1 MTVYTVSFSSSST
14 TMGTVD
20 TSSYNVI
27 NGTIY
32 SANFNK
38 LLFNGITT
46 GTTTKTLKTVTA
58 SPKSNYAFNSWSS
71 NSGSISSNTTLT
83 AYFRGA
89 DYTITLNNNG
99 ASTAGTTA
107 IYERYASG
115 IYLGSAGSDTHL
127 MTSTSNPISVP
138 SKPTYFIE
146 FSENGSIYAAEF
158 SPKFN
163 GYYTAASSGNQM
175 INSSGYITSKFTNTY
190 YTSNATLYAQWDHN
204 YTLPKT
210 SKDGYTC
217 SWNTKTDG
225 TGTKYNSG
233 ATASITAD
241 TTLYSVCTAKSY
253 TVTFNP
259 NGGTV
264 ATTSKSVTFG
274 SAYGTLPTPTR
285 ADSTDSASGKTISY
299 VFEGWYTA
307 ANGGTK
313 VTDET
318 LVNTASDHSIYAH
331 WISKPIITG
340 GSADWFNKE
349 VDIKLEVPSTS
360 DTDSVIY
367 QYYVSTSNTDQVGGE
382 WKSSSDSGVAPVSSN
397 GIHYVFYRA
406 MNFQEYNKYIN
417 NDEYQPITSPISNFQ
432 TVKIDADN
440 PTLSVTGNPTSWVTT
455 DVTLK
460 VSASDS
466 TSGLKNVTV
475 NGKALSLS
483 SGIVNYTVS
492 ANGTYT
498 FVATDVAGNTT
509 TQSVVVSKID
519 KVTPTAPVLTGGSA
533 SWTSSCTTI
542 NVGKAG
548 TTGPSGIAHYE
559 AELENMLNGGFIHR
573 GYNQLTYK
581 DNGYWQTTGTD
592 PYVAFNDLGNVYMT
606 HARVGI
612 ASATPVAMQ
621 LQVFYWTS
629 GSSATA
635 ANSTTVTVPA
645 GTTGYVDIDIP
656 DGTYDGLRF
665 DFGNTANVTYQ
676 FQFWGYVRKY
686 TTSDTTS
693 VCNRGL
699 NRVRYRT
706 VANNGLKSNWS
717 DYDSNNGS
725 KALITNEAV
734 IDTSTSLRYSTLSKA
749 VNLLAGQGGSQYLKL
764 LKNIS
769 NESVSIQG
777 YKNYSLNLDSKIIT
791 SSQIVNNGQISLS
804 SGTLDNSSSETETII
819 SYGQLSISSCTIK
832 SKSKAAVSVGD
843 GNVSIEGSKISSTN
857 ARALYAGGGTIT
869 ITNTN
874 ISSTNSHAINQ
885 KGGTLNYSSGTI
897 TAYGDS
903 NGLNQDGGSFI
914 IGTGASIITRSG
926 SAINSTGL
934 ITVNGATLQTS
945 DANGINM
952 NSGTVTINSGSITA
966 GSSAIRVKG
975 TVNVNGGEIFSTGG
989 NGIIGESDGT
999 INIKGGTITSTSNSG
1014 VYSAG
1019 AFNMSGGSVR
1029 TNTAGKNGVYIYS
1042 GTATMSGG
1050 GVQSVTNGSSCGG
1063 AFTLAST
1070 SKNGFTMT
1078 GGTIA
1083 GCVGIN
1089 YQSGA
1094 TGKIKISGSA
1104 GVDGAHTG
1112 IKINSTANVL
1122 TIGTSGSTSRNP
1134 KVASEGEYY
1143 AVDLGSSSYSFT
1155 MYSGELIS
1163 SKKGVFRGKR
1173 TGSCASGKKWTV
1185 TTTSPASA
1193 YCK

>member
-1 MTVYTVSFSSSST
+1 
-14 TMGTVD
+14 
-20 TSSYNVI
+20 
-27 NGTIY
+27 
-32 SANFNK
+32 
-38 LLFNGITT
+38 
-46 GTTTKTLKTVTA
+46 
-58 SPKSNYAFNSWSS
+58 
-71 NSGSISSNTTLT
+71 
-83 AYFRGA
+83 
-89 DYTITLNNNG
+89 
-99 ASTAGTTA
+99 
-107 IYERYASG
+107 
-115 IYLGSAGSDTHL
+115 

-138 SKPTYFIE
+138 SKPTYIIE
-146 FSENGSIYAAEF
+146 FSENVTFYAAEF

-163 GYYTAASSGNQM
+163 GYYTAASSGTQL

-190 YTSNATLYAQWDHN
+190 YTSNATLYAQWNHN

-225 TGTKYNSG
+225 SGTKYNSG
-233 ATASITAD
+233 ATVSISAD
-241 TTLYSVCTAKSY
+241 TTLYSVCTANTYK
-253 TVTFNP
+253 VTFNP
-259 NGGTV
+259 NGGSVT
-264 ATTSKSVTFG
+264 TTSKSVTFG

-285 ADSTDSASGKTISY
+285 ADSTDSTSGKTIFY

-313 VTDET
+313 VSDTS
-318 LVNTASDHSIYAH
+318 LVSTASNHSLYAH

-340 GSADWFNKE
+340 GSADWFKGRVAIGISTIKE
-349 VDIKLEVPSTS
+349 SVSDTS
-360 DTDSVIY
+360 DVTY
-367 QYYVSTSNTDQVGGE
+367 EYYLSTSNESQIGGE
-382 WKSSSDSGVAPVSSN
+382 WKNNGSANMISLTFSESGVRYIFFRAISSA
-397 GIHYVFYRA
+397 GVYS
-406 MNFQEYNKYIN
+406 
-417 NDEYQPITSPISNFQ
+417 DISNYQ
-432 TVKIDADN
+432 TLKIDADN

-475 NGKALSLS
+475 NGNALSLS
-483 SGIVNYTVS
+483 SGTVDYTVS

-498 FVATDVAGNTT
+498 FVATDIAGNTT
-509 TQSVVVSKID
+509 TQSIVVNKID

-533 SWTSSCTTI
+533 SWTTACGTI
-542 NVGKAG
+542 KVGTAG

-559 AELENMLNGGFIHR
+559 AELENMLNGGSIHR

-606 HARVGI
+606 HARVSF

-621 LQVFYWTS
+621 LQVFYWTE
-629 GSSATA
+629 GSSATE
-635 ANSTTVTVPA
+635 ANSKTVTVSA
-645 GTTGYVDIDIP
+645 GTTGYVDIP
-656 DGTYDGLRF
+656 VGPNGTGGTYDGLRF

-676 FQFWGYVRKY
+676 FSMWAYVKKY

-717 DYDSNNGS
+717 DYDTNNGS

-777 YKNYSLNLDSKIIT
+777 YKNYSLNLDSKSIT
-791 SSQIVNNGQISLS
+791 SSRIVNNGQISLS
-804 SGTLDNSSSETETII
+804 GGTLDSSSSETKTIV

-843 GNVSIEGSKISSTN
+843 GNVSIVGSQISSTN
-857 ARALYAGGGTIT
+857 ARALYVGGGTVT
-869 ITNTN
+869 VTNTSL
-874 ISSTNSHAINQ
+874 SSTNSHTISQVA
-885 KGGTLNYSSGTI
+885 GTINYSSGKI
-897 TAYGDS
+897 TAIGDS

-914 IGTGASIITRSG
+914 IGTGASIKTESG
-926 SAINSTGL
+926 SAINSTGS
-934 ITVNGATLQTS
+934 ITVNGATLETG

-952 NSGTVTINSGSITA
+952 NSGTVTINRGSIISGA
-966 GSSAIRVKG
+966 SAIRVKG
-975 TVNVNGGEIFSTGG
+975 TVNVIDGTIISTEG

-999 INIKGGTITSTSNSG
+999 INIKGGTIKSRKHAG
-1014 VYSAG
+1014 IYSAG
-1019 AFNMSGGSVR
+1019 TFNMSGGNVQ
-1029 TNTAGKNGVYIYS
+1029 TEKAGKNGVFIYS
-1042 GTATMSGG
+1042 GTAKITDGEIFNVIDDNNCS
-1050 GVQSVTNGSSCGG
+1050 G
-1063 AFTLAST
+1063 AFTLGST
-1070 SKNGFTMT
+1070 STKGLTMT
-1078 GGTIA
+1078 GGYIH
-1083 GCVGIN
+1083 GCIGIN

-1094 TGKIKISGSA
+1094 TGKVKISGSA
-1104 GVDGAHTG
+1104 EVAGAHTG

-1134 KVASEGEYY
+1134 TVSSEGDYY

-1163 SKKGVFRGKR
+1163 KKKGVFRGKR
-1173 TGSCASGKKWTV
+1173 TGSCASGKTWTV
-1185 TTTSPASA
+1185 TTTISPASA